1 MREIK
6 TGRLLRLLLVLATL
20 AGASIISA
28 PSSTVIQAA
37 PIYPDCLGDDDDDTD
52 VDCLPYSDTAVKP
65 VIIGSFGQGNLTIRT
80 SFTYNACDWYIDTRN
95 CYFSVDLP
103 TFDGCFYIDKDEP
116 KGVKSC
122 GSYRDMYLTP
132 PSGARSDHF
141 SYSSGTATNVDGS
154 LVTNLACRGAYS
166 TVYGEGGDSRTDWV
180 WRTRGPNTA
189 NCDIE
194 VNLPVPDK
202 LQGTTYLRVKVGG
215 RLCAANSLTNC
226 SISERVTGYAWLPV
240 FGTLDPALGLEEEDP
255 PITPTEPERVADTRD
270 DGETSDGEA
279 QGEGLVR
286 AGTSRRIQV
295 TGRANVPDN
304 ARGVILNVVAV
315 GPDRNGYLTLYPC
328 DEDVPS
334 TSSLNY
340 QRGQVV
346 ANSAIL
352 QLAGDGAICVFSSA
366 DVHVVVDVTSYI
378 GQNGTITTIVPTRF
392 VETREGYNTDDG
404 MFAGIGEVAA
414 GEPLEVEIAGRGD
427 VPDDADAVAVN
438 LTIVRPENQG
448 YATLYPC
455 DGESPNASN
464 VNFRPGDV
472 RANSAIVPLSD
483 DGTLCVFSS
492 SNTDVVLDVTATIAD
507 AEDFGALNPARLI
520 ETRPGM
526 STIDSQQEGVG
537 RLQAGSTTV
546 VRVAGR
552 GGVPADADL
561 VAVNLTAVDPA
572 GAGYLTAF
580 PCDAGLGD
588 TSSVNFGARATVANS
603 GIFALSSD
611 GTLCVYAHEATH
623 MVMDVSAYGIAD
635 EALNIERN

>member
-1 MREIK
+1 MRVIK

-20 AGASIISA
+20 AGASMISA
-28 PSSTVIQAA
+28 PSSTVIEAA
-37 PIYPDCLGDDDDDTD
+37 PLFPDCLGDDDDETD

-80 SFTYNACDWYIDTRN
+80 SFTFQACDDFTKTTN

-103 TFDGCFYIDKDEP
+103 RFDSCFYIDENQP
-116 KGVKSC
+116 KGVQSC
-122 GSYRDMYLTP
+122 GGYRDMYLTP
-132 PSGARSDHF
+132 PTGLTSDHF
-141 SYSSGTATNVDGS
+141 SYSSGTATNFGGT
-154 LVTNLACRGAYS
+154 VTNLTCSGRYD
-166 TVYGEGGDSRTDWV
+166 TVYGYGGDSRTDWV
-180 WRTRGPNTA
+180 WRTRGPRTA

-202 LQGTTYLRVKVGG
+202 LQGPTFMRVKVSG
-215 RLCAANSLTNC
+215 RVCAANSEANC
-226 SISERVTGYAWLPV
+226 SISEQVIGYKWLPV
-240 FGTLDPALGLEEEDP
+240 FGTLDPALGSEDP
-255 PITPTEPERVADTRD
+255 PITPTEPERIADTRD
-270 DGETSDGEA
+270 NGETSDGEA

-295 TGRANVPDN
+295 TGRADVPDD

-315 GPDRNGYLTLYPC
+315 GPDRSGYLTLYPC

-340 QRGQVV
+340 RRGQVV

-378 GQNGTITTIVPTRF
+378 GQNGTITTIVPARL
-392 VETREGYNTDDG
+392 VETREGFDTDDG
-404 MFAGIGEVAA
+404 KFAGIGEVAA

-438 LTIVRPENQG
+438 LTVVRPEDQG

-455 DGESPNASN
+455 DEEPPNASN

-507 AEDFGALNPARLI
+507 AADFGALNPARLI
-520 ETRPGM
+520 ETRSGM
-526 STIDSQQEGVG
+526 STIDNEQEGVG
-537 RLQAGSTTV
+537 RLEAGSTTV

-561 VAVNLTAVDPA
+561 AAVNLTAIDPV

-588 TSSVNFGARATVANS
+588 TSSLNFGAGATVANS
-603 GIFALSSD
+603 GIFALSDD

-623 MVMDVSAYGIAD
+623 MVMDVSAYGVAD
-635 EALNIERN
+635 DS